1 MARQTFVLPLLIAT
15 IALGARPLSASVDV
29 EELQTAIT
37 MSREALTL
45 QQEEEGHW
53 YSPVETNTIYNALQ
67 IFLYHYLDKEEEERE
82 TIEGLCNYLVTAQ
95 SQDGSWPVYTS
106 GPPDVGIT
114 ALNYFALK
122 LSGYHQED
130 PILENARDF
139 ILLCGGAESI
149 HHAYKLLL
157 AIFDQFQLPSMSR
170 VPLLP
175 LLWISSEFSWLRMMM
190 IPFIV
195 VLNERAF
202 VQPPEEAYITELFL
216 NQTNGRFI
224 PENAAVLSAID
235 QVAIGARKAFE
246 KDGLPFYSS
255 DCYSYTI
262 YVDWLLARQNTS
274 DGLFYDYMPT
284 TLFPLLSLKAIE
296 DTVDN
301 QQAIDKA
308 LEGLRFLQDDLP
320 EGIYQSPSDSTI
332 MDTATVV
339 AALSAMDF
347 SLESPT
353 AKKAVDFLWSRQ
365 HDKCGDWLHQIAAP
379 VSPGGWGFNLNS
391 ERYPDADDT
400 AMTLRALRDVYGDS
414 WYERESDFTRGI
426 DWLLAMQNWDGGW
439 GTWDR
444 QAGLLSV
451 FLNMIMK
458 KVAYPLVLNESV
470 VDHTTRVLITLGR
483 FGYTEAGSLSVRRA
497 TTWVKAQRLEDG
509 SWEGTWGVDYL
520 YQTAFVL
527 GGLSQVKAA
536 MSDDFIEG
544 SLDYILKKQREDG
557 GWGESPSSF
566 SYRHYI
572 PLGYSS
578 PSQTAMILFGLIHFL
593 QGRDYQEVDRLRV
606 PINNAMNFL
615 LATQAGDGLWRD
627 PAFVSVVF
635 PRLQY
640 ARYPI
645 FQESII
651 LWVLGMYH
659 RDMDHFDESSGNDPV
674 DPDPNNPFLCYM
686 ATAALGT
693 DMTGKTEV
701 LREFRDAHLITNR
714 LGRSFVEAY
723 YKYSP
728 PIADYISGRGWL
740 KAAVRTLLLPVIGLV
755 SLFV

>member
-1 MARQTFVLPLLIAT
+1 V
-15 IALGARPLSASVDV
+15 G
-29 EELQTAIT
+29 
-37 MSREALTL
+37 LT
-45 QQEEEGHW
+45 
-53 YSPVETNTIYNALQ
+53 T
-67 IFLYHYLDKEEEERE
+67 
-82 TIEGLCNYLVTAQ
+82 
-95 SQDGSWPVYTS
+95 
-106 GPPDVGIT
+106 
-114 ALNYFALK
+114 LNYFALK

-130 PILENARDF
+130 PSLASARDF

-149 HHAYKLLL
+149 HDVYKLLL
-157 AIFDQFQLPSMSR
+157 AIFDQYQFPSLPH

-175 LLWISSEFSWLRMMM
+175 LLWVSHEFSWLRMML
-190 IPFIV
+190 IPYVV

-216 NQTNGRFI
+216 DRANGRFI
-224 PENAAVLSAID
+224 PEDAAILSAMD
-235 QVAIGARKAFE
+235 SVAVASQKEFE
-246 KDGLPFYSS
+246 QDGLPFHSS
-255 DCYSYTI
+255 CYDSYRI

-296 DTVDN
+296 NVVDS

-308 LEGLRFLQDDLP
+308 LEGLRLLQHDLP
-320 EGIYQSPSDSTI
+320 EGIYQPPSDSTI
-332 MDTATVV
+332 MDTATMV
-339 AALSAMDF
+339 AALTMADL
-347 SLESPT
+347 SLESPIVQ
-353 AKKAVDFLWSRQ
+353 KGVDFLWSHQ
-365 HDKCGDWLHQIAAP
+365 HEKPGEWLHQLATP

-391 ERYPDADDT
+391 EIYPDADDT

-414 WYERESDFTRGI
+414 WHERESDFRRGI
-426 DWLLAMQNWDGGW
+426 DWLVAMQNWDGGW

-444 QAGLLSV
+444 QGGLLSIL
-451 FLNMIMK
+451 LNIIMK
-458 KVAYPLVLNESV
+458 RVASPLVLSESV

-483 FGYTEAGSLSVRRA
+483 FGYTEASSPSVRRGA
-497 TTWVKAQRLEDG
+497 AWVKAQRLEDG

-527 GGLSQVKAA
+527 GGLSKVKAA
-536 MSDDFIEG
+536 MTDDSVEA
-544 SLDYILKKQREDG
+544 SLGYILEKQMEDG
-557 GWGESPSSF
+557 GWGESPLSF
-566 SYRHYI
+566 WYGHYI

-593 QGRDYQEVDRLRV
+593 QGRDYQDIDHLRD
-606 PINNAMNFL
+606 PINNAVNCL

-645 FQESII
+645 FQESVI
-651 LWVLGMYH
+651 LWALAMY
-659 RDMDHFDESSGNDPV
+659 RQDMDHFRESSGDDPV
-674 DPDPNNPFLCYM
+674 DTEPDDPSGCYI

-693 DMTGKTEV
+693 DMTRKTEV
-701 LREFRDAHLITNR
+701 LREFRDAYLVTNR
-714 LGRSFVEAY
+714 PGRSFVEAY

-728 PIADYISGRGWL
+728 PVADYISGRGWL
-740 KAAVRTLLLPVIGLV
+740 KAAVRALLLPVIGLV